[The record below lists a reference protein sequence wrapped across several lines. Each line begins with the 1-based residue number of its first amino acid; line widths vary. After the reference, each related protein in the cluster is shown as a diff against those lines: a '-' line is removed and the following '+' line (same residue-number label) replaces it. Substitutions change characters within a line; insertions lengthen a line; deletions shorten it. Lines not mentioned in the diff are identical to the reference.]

1 MKSAVVVGSGPNG
14 LAAAIHLARNGVSV
28 RVVEMA
34 SVAGGGMRTSEHT
47 EPGVLHD
54 DCAAFHPTGAASPF
68 FQSLPLHEHGLEWV
82 WPEIELAHP
91 LDNGSAALLWRD
103 VDCTAAALGADE
115 KTWRRMFGYLTR
127 HCDELVSDAFMPPLH
142 VPLHP
147 YIFGR
152 FGIASLPPATWT
164 ARRFKS
170 EEAKALFGGIAAH
183 ALTSLRA
190 PLSSAVGMLLTTVGH
205 AYGWPVVK
213 GGSQNLAR
221 AMISYLESLGGV
233 VETGVHVTSLQDI
246 AESGKQRADIVML
259 DTSPTA
265 ALSIVGGELPPKVQ
279 RAYRKYRYGPG
290 AYKVDFAIRGD
301 IPWANPDVARAG
313 TVHCGGSFEQ
323 IVNSEQAI
331 TQGSLPLEPF
341 VLVGQQYVADPSRSV
356 SGINPVWAYA
366 HVPHGFT
373 GDATEKIIQQ
383 VERFAPGF
391 RKQIVNT
398 FVRNTIDMEKYNP
411 NYVGGDIA
419 VGANTVRQVV
429 MRPRVT
435 SRPYATG
442 VAGVYVCSSASP
454 PGGGVHGMCG
464 YNAAHFAL
472 QKL

>member
-1 MKSAVVVGSGPNG
+1 MTTAVVVGSGPNG

-34 SVAGGGMRTSEHT
+34 PVAGGGMRTSEHT

-68 FQSLPLHEHGLEWV
+68 FQSLPLHEHGLTWV

-91 LDNGSAALLWRD
+91 LDNGAAGLLWRD
-103 VDCTAAALGADE
+103 VDKTAAGLGADE
-115 KTWRRMFGYLTR
+115 KRWRTLFGYLAR
-127 HCDELVSDAFMPPLH
+127 HCDDLVTDAFLPPLH
-142 VPLHP
+142 VPRHP
-147 YIFGR
+147 LTFAR
-152 FGIASLPPATWT
+152 FGLASLPPATWT
-164 ARRFKS
+164 ARLFDT

-190 PLSSAVGMLLTTVGH
+190 PLSSAVGILLTTVGH
-205 AYGWPVVK
+205 VYGWPVVQ

-221 AMISYLESLGGV
+221 ALVSYLESLGGV
-233 VETGVHVTSLQDI
+233 VETGVHITSLSQL
-246 AESGKQRADIVML
+246 AHADIVML

-265 ALSIVGGELPPKVQ
+265 AASILGNALPQKVR
-279 RAYRKYRYGPG
+279 RAYGKYRYGPG

-301 IPWANPDVARAG
+301 IPWVNPDVARAG
-313 TVHCGGSFEQ
+313 TVHCGGSFDQ
-323 IVNSEQAI
+323 IVNAEQAVAHGTAAI
-331 TQGSLPLEPF
+331 EPF
-341 VLVGQQYVADPSRSV
+341 VLVGQQYLADSTRSA
-356 SGINPVWAYA
+356 SGINPIWAYA
-366 HVPHGFT
+366 HVPHAFA
-373 GDATEKIIQQ
+373 GDATDKIIQQ
-383 VERFAPGF
+383 IERFAPGF
-391 RKQIVNT
+391 RNQIVGT
-398 FVRNTIDMEKYNP
+398 FVRNTLDMAQYNP

-419 VGANTVRQVV
+419 VGANNVRQVL

-435 SRPYATG
+435 AHPYATG
-442 VAGVYVCSSASP
+442 VSGVYVCSSASP